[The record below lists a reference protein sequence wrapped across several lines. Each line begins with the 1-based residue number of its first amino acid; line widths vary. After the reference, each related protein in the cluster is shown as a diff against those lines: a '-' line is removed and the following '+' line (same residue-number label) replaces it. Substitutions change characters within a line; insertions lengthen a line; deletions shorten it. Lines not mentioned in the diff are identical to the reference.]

1 MTETATARPNTV
13 TVTDVGPSRKK
24 ISIEIPAETVAEKL
38 KGSLDL
44 LALEAAIPGFRKG
57 HAPRGLVEKRFGSAV
72 RGETKSQLVAAAYQE
87 AVKEHGLKVVGE
99 PTSEMLASA
108 ELKDGQPF
116 AFDLEVEVAPE
127 FSLPKLDGIEILKPI
142 LTVEDSQ
149 VQDEIKKLCI
159 NDGELQEHQSPEPG
173 DYLTGHG
180 VMTGPDGKE
189 FYNINGCVVQL
200 PTPDKAPKGM
210 ILGVLVDDFSTQF
223 GAPTPG
229 QTVTIKTTGP
239 ENHEVEAIRNTPLT
253 ITFKVD
259 RIDRI
264 IPAPLQK
271 VLAAFGMSDESQLR
285 DAIKG
290 RLQQRAAV
298 QQQVAMR
305 SQVAA
310 YLVRNTEMAL
320 PERLTAH
327 QAARTLENRRMELM
341 YRGVSAQEI
350 EEHMAEL
357 RAGSSA
363 LAVRDLKL
371 FFILAK
377 AAEDLS
383 VRVDESEINSRIAQM
398 AFERGERP
406 EKLRQEIIQHNRVG
420 AIYTQVRDHKTMD
433 LILSRAVIT
442 EKPAEEYNTI
452 MKERDK
458 AAKA

>member
-1 MTETATARPNTV
+1 MSDTATARPNTIK
-13 TVTDVGPSRKK
+13 VTDVGPSRKK
-24 ISIEIPAETVAEKL
+24 ISIEIPAQTVAERL

-72 RGETKSQLVAAAYQE
+72 RGEAKTQLVAAAYQE

-99 PTSEMLASA
+99 PTSEMLAAA

-127 FSLPKLDGIEILKPI
+127 FSLPKLDGIEIIKPI
-142 LTVEDSQ
+142 LTVEDAQ

-159 NDGELQEHQSPEPG
+159 NDGELQERQSPEPG

-180 VMTGPDGKE
+180 IMTGPDGKE

-200 PTPDKAPKGM
+200 PTADKAPKGM

-223 GAPTPG
+223 GTPAPG

-264 IPAPLQK
+264 IPAPLEK
-271 VLAAFGMSDESQLR
+271 VLGAFGMSEESQLK
-285 DAIKG
+285 DAIKA

-305 SQVAA
+305 SQVAT
-310 YLVRNTEMAL
+310 YLVQNTEMAL
-320 PERLTAH
+320 PERLTAY

-357 RAGSSA
+357 RAGSSV

-383 VRVDESEINSRIAQM
+383 VRVDESEINARIAQM

-433 LILSRAVIT
+433 LILSRAQIS
-442 EKPAEEYNTI
+442 EKSAEEYNKI